1 MLQHTVRI
9 ELDFS
14 WYYVLLP
21 ENQRHNLL
29 WMSFEI
35 LGTILASSKL
45 EALFVVV
52 GVVYKLQLL
61 FAIKSTSLYQFFLQL
76 QSPGGRSLSSFR
88 GPLHRQISTLSQEY
102 FSCCF
107 SQSPRSCHS
116 ILKQKNAGLKM
127 KEGPD
132 YRKKFT

>member
-14 WYYVLLP
+14 WYYVLLR

-29 WMSFEI
+29 LMSFGI
-35 LGTILASSKL
+35 FGTTLASSKL

-52 GVVYKLQLL
+52 GIVYKLQLL

-88 GPLHRQISTLSQEY
+88 GPLYRQISTLSQEY
-102 FSCCF
+102 FSCCY
-107 SQSPRSCHS
+107 S
-116 ILKQKNAGLKM
+116 
-127 KEGPD
+127 
-132 YRKKFT
+132 